1 MAIRTCVEKDGRF
14 KVGIHDPGFKVTN
27 LRKNDLLQ
35 TLGTMPDK
43 TMVQNLKNFP
53 ENDVEEKSADRIYEI
68 LNPFPFRGVTY
79 INSRWADRTAEA
91 IDTISIPQAGDVSF
105 LSSLEK
111 LLFENGIK
119 GKQPEELFQIMPE
132 PMLMA
137 LANTSTDPMELVAL
151 AKLCCSFTFDR
162 DKTTP
167 TGLTFKGDNPQ
178 KAVPAISD
186 HTLFE
191 IIANNPMLPDSYKRA
206 MVLTPGIQGSSEI
219 VGEWQEEESHVFEY
233 LRTNSYIP
241 WGHFAAN
248 TADDTVRYRIRDLTP
263 GDMKGM
269 RHLCYQRIYA
279 TMAEQLKITLP
290 GRRRRFSEDELE
302 TLRLAIVHRLE
313 KGDCNLL
320 FNGSLWGWNFGFGF
334 AQSGYR
340 LHASHQQIHQQYAM
354 VPSHVIDGKGRKNAS
369 YSSGD
374 MVAEFVKVYRQET
387 GRGFFN
393 NYLAAILNNTRT
405 DNDPGK
411 ESSLIVFED
420 ENVVLFVPKA
430 QTSQWELQLMPKGGC
445 GNILEADINMRNSLD
460 RGILM
465 ALRTLESLGAEMV
478 TNIEFSKR
486 FDCPDKEQWLL
497 YSFLPRLPH
506 SPGAFSEAQLRW
518 ISGQYPEDF
527 ALACRSRLDTSID

>member
-1 MAIRTCVEKDGRF
+1 MAIRTCVGKDGRF

-27 LRKNDLLQ
+27 LRENDLLQ

-43 TMVQNLKNFP
+43 TLVQNLKNFP
-53 ENDVEEKSADRIYEI
+53 KGDVEEKSADRIYEI

-79 INSRWADRTAEA
+79 INSRWADRTARS
-91 IDTISIPQAGDVSF
+91 IDTIFIPQAGEVSF
-105 LSSLEK
+105 LSNLEK
-111 LLFENGIK
+111 LFSENKIK
-119 GKQPEELFQIMPE
+119 GKGPEELFRIMPE

-137 LANTSTDPMELVAL
+137 LANTSTDPRELVAL
-151 AKLCCSFTFDR
+151 AKHCCSFTFDR
-162 DKTTP
+162 DRTTP
-167 TGLTFKGDNPQ
+167 TGLAFKGDSPE
-178 KAVPAISD
+178 KAIPAISD

-191 IIANNPMLPDSYKRA
+191 IIANNPMLPDAYKRA
-206 MVLTPGIQGSSEI
+206 MVLTPGIQGGSEI
-219 VGEWQEEESHVFEY
+219 VGEWQEEKSHVFEY

-248 TADDTVRYRIRDLTP
+248 TADDTVRYKIRELTME
-263 GDMKGM
+263 DMKGM

-279 TMAEQLKITLP
+279 TMAQQLKIALP
-290 GRRRRFSEDELE
+290 GRRRRFSEKELE

-313 KGDCNLL
+313 GGDCNLL

-354 VPSHVIDGKGRKNAS
+354 IPSHVIDGEGSETAS
-369 YSSGD
+369 YACGD
-374 MVAEFVKVYRQET
+374 MVAEFVKEYRQET

-393 NYLAAILNNTRT
+393 NYLGAIRNNTRT
-405 DNDPGK
+405 DSDPGK
-411 ESSLIVFED
+411 ESSLMVFED
-420 ENVVLFVPKA
+420 DNVILFVPKA
-430 QTSQWELQLMPKGGC
+430 QTSQWELQLMPKTGC

-460 RGILM
+460 RGILL

-486 FDCPDKEQWLL
+486 FDSPDKEQWLL

-527 ALACRSRLDTSID
+527 ALACRSRLDTSIN